1 MSYMHIP
8 NLYRDGTV
16 LLFRRLFALEKI
28 HGTSAHITW
37 RQDTGNLHLHPG
49 GGSATKFAAMFDIP
63 ALKTALRDLVGKNC
77 TIYGE
82 YYGGGGAAGMK
93 MSATYGKVAKFIVF
107 DIEILGADLEGNPKD
122 CWLSVPQAND
132 LATKLGM
139 EFVYWEEIDATVDA
153 INAFRDSDSMQAVRN
168 GCGPGHK
175 KEGTV
180 LRPLVELTKNN
191 GERVIAKHRRSE
203 FVERQNGEP
212 EPGVDPARLKVLEDA
227 QAIADEWVV
236 PRRLE
241 HVMAKLA
248 PNLTIRD
255 TGTVVRAMVE
265 DVLREA
271 AGEIVPSKEA
281 STAIGRKA
289 ADLFHAFLK
298 AQETPHE

>member
-1 MSYMHIP
+1 MGYIHIR
-8 NLYRDGTV
+8 NLYSDGTI
-16 LLFRRLFALEKI
+16 LMFRRCYALEKI

-37 RQDTGNLHLHPG
+37 RQDTGELHLHPG
-49 GGSATKFAAMFDIP
+49 GGSAAKFKEMFDIP

-77 TIYGE
+77 TIHGE

-93 MSATYGKVAKFIVF
+93 MSATYGKIAKFIVF
-107 DIEILGADLEGNPKD
+107 DISVLGADQEGEPKV

-132 LATKLGM
+132 LANKLGL
-139 EFVYWEEIDATVDA
+139 EFVYWEEIDATVEA
-153 INAFRDSDSMQAVRN
+153 INAFRDSDSVQAVRN

-175 KEGTV
+175 KEGAV
-180 LRPLVELTKNN
+180 LRPLIELTKNN
-191 GERVIAKHRRSE
+191 GERLIVKHRRKE
-203 FVERQNGEP
+203 FAERQNGEP
-212 EPGVDPARLKVLEDA
+212 EPGIDPERLKILEDA

-241 HVMAKLA
+241 HVMAKLS

-271 AGEIVPSKEA
+271 DGEIVPSKEA
-281 STAIGRKA
+281 SAAIGRKA
-289 ADLFHAFLK
+289 AELFHAFLK
-298 AQETPHE
+298 DTP